1 MKRKSTARVYH
12 YTAVFAPAEEGGFTV
27 TVPALPGCVS
37 EGDTF
42 EEAQE
47 NIREALELYLEGVP
61 ETNRGPKPSRGL
73 PVVAPIEV
81 RVSS

>member
-12 YTAVFAPAEEGGFTV
+12 YTAVFEPAAEGGFTV
-27 TVPALPGCVS
+27 TVPTLPGCIS

-42 EEAQE
+42 EEAQK
-47 NIREALELYLEGVP
+47 NIREALELYLEEMP
-61 ETNRGPKPSRGL
+61 EVQKGPRPRRGL

-81 RVSS
+81 HVSS